1 MAKRTKRGA
10 KSSKQKKQLTLKEG
24 YNLLRE
30 AGYSSK
36 EAMLI
41 RNRSDENVRK
51 AINAKRK
58 KEKKPIVKKKG
69 FIETVKEVFSGEV
82 KPKEAANSFFNQEA
96 VLRKKPQRKK
106 VDSKKGKRLFIYWT
120 DPSGSADAST
130 FASVLKQ
137 VENMSDADMIGTALW
152 GLDGADGER
161 APSEVGEYEIRVA
174 DYEDRGG
181 LNDFYFSNGWVKV
194 YEGRAQYTRPL
205 MRVITAMLLM
215 LYDDNQ
221 KLQFIEDLAVELVD
235 VNPDMA
241 LKIKKIFNV

>member
-1 MAKRTKRGA
+1 MPKRTKKGA
-10 KSSKQKKQLTLKEG
+10 KSPKQKKQLTLKEG

-51 AINAKRK
+51 AINTKRK

-69 FIETVKEVFSGEV
+69 FIETVKEVFTGDV
-82 KPKEAANSFFNQEA
+82 KPKEAATSFFKNETI
-96 VLRKKPQRKK
+96 LRKKPQPR
-106 VDSKKGKRLFIYWT
+106 KKGKRLFIYWT

-174 DYEDRGG
+174 DYEDRGD

-194 YEGRAQYTRPL
+194 YEGRAKYTRPL